1 MRNISRF
8 SEEELVELKEM
19 LSEYNSEDLG
29 EEILEEMS
37 GYLIGISID
46 YGFND
51 TEVRDWI
58 YLKMKN
64 KGRVV

>member
-19 LSEYNSEDLG
+19 LSEYKSEDLL
-29 EEILEEMS
+29 EEVVEEMS
-37 GYLIGISID
+37 GYLIGVSID